1 MIKKFTLLLIAALTA
16 LPLLAEKIVLAEK
29 SQAKASIVLPVK
41 PNRKLVLAA
50 EDLQLYIKKI
60 CGVEL
65 PIVNS
70 NKLIGSP
77 AFYIGNAFL
86 LPAADRP
93 TAKTHPDAYTIKVD
107 KGNVFIYGRTVTS
120 SSWGVYSLLQE
131 TFGVRWF
138 APTEDW
144 EYVPKSA
151 TPGSLTVDI
160 KDKKYTPSI
169 SPRLWAGHSY
179 TPALDEWCSRQR
191 VKSNEIRVKG
201 SFANNI
207 YRVFPPQKYAK
218 DHPEY
223 YPLVN
228 GKRYIPAPGEV
239 KWRPCESNPE
249 VQKVLI
255 EYIRNYFD
263 KNPAADSF
271 SLGLDDVFHICRCD
285 NCVAMDNQP
294 DDVYKNRFSSR
305 HYKFVNII
313 AREVAKTHPDRFIGT
328 LIYSPT
334 LQPPVDVAKM
344 EPNTFGFITQNC
356 AMWKNPQIKA
366 RDKALTAEW
375 AKRIPYLSRY
385 EYIGLVCITPR
396 YYPHL
401 LDEAFRYDLKHNF
414 QGMYQEVCTFLPL
427 TAPMVWALSEM
438 QWDASKNIDDL
449 LNEYMQ
455 KVYGDAAAEMTEF
468 YNFIEKC
475 WLTSPAGKWIYN
487 DLAAQAQVM
496 TVQQLHKAYDMLD
509 KAYQKPQNPLIAKRI
524 RHTADSLR
532 YGGLLIEEYDLAE
545 QASKFKAA
553 TEQDAVK
560 VVDMAIKFAQLAS
573 EREEFWAASLKADS
587 IFGES
592 LRGQSKRGNMVAIGQ
607 ISTIEGVMADAVID
621 VLNDLQKK
629 QPELFK
635 KQLARLQQA
644 APCAFRNTVIAA
656 TLPADRKSANLLPNA
671 SFEKAKPN
679 GEPLHWTA
687 WGAVPDKFPIAK
699 KQGRNNSNAARVNY
713 NVGVAYLHLRP
724 VKPGEK
730 FYAEVWVKGQG
741 NGKGTVQFRFKTKD
755 GKWHPNREEE
765 PRINSDFNGE
775 WKRLRLYCE
784 VPQGAAMMQFSV
796 GGYRIA
802 ENSYVL
808 LDDAVLQKIY
818 SDKELADREKFRN
831 APAPAK
837 PQSLPVPDG
846 NNLLRNA
853 GFEQASP
860 DGNQAVNWYNS
871 GAPFGGQFK
880 VVPGEGRNRSNA
892 AMVYSTHGSFIQF
905 IRVKPGEKYYVSGW
919 IRASNQAKLYLMIR
933 YKMKNGKWIELKDK
947 EYKVSADSSYAWQQ
961 LQGSVTVPPEAV
973 QMHIMLGANFIKDGE
988 FILIDDAV
996 VKKAK

>member
-77 AFYIGNAFL
+77 AFYIGNASL

-179 TPALDEWCSRQR
+179 TPALDQWCSRQR

-228 GKRYIPAPGEV
+228 GKRYIPAPNEV

-263 KNPAADSF
+263 QNPAADSF

-294 DDVYKNRFSSR
+294 DDVYKKRFSSR

-385 EYIGLVCITPR
+385 EYIGLSCITPR

-468 YNFIEKC
+468 YNHIEKC
-475 WLTSPAGKWIYN
+475 WLDSPGDMWVYN
-487 DLAAQAQVM
+487 NLLNQARVM
-496 TVQQLHKAYDMLD
+496 TVPQLHKAYAMLD
-509 KAYQKPQNPLIAKRI
+509 KAYRKTQSPLIRKRI
-524 RHTADSLR
+524 ELTEDSLR
-532 YGGLLIEEYDLAE
+532 YGGYIIEELALAN
-545 QASKFKAA
+545 QALAVKAA
-553 TEQDAVK
+553 TPADAVK
-560 VVDMAIKFAQLAS
+560 IVDMAVKFADLAAG
-573 EREEFWAASLKADS
+573 REKFWDKSMKVDNV
-587 IFGES
+587 FGET
-592 LRGQSKRGNMVAIGQ
+592 LRGQSKRGNLVSNGQ
-607 ISTIEGVMADAVID
+607 ISTLEGLMADAAIAA
-621 VLNDLQKK
+621 LQMLQKNDAK
-629 QPELFK
+629 LFEV
-635 KQLARLQQA
+635 QLKRISH
-644 APCAFRNTVIAA
+644 APVCAFTQTVIAA

-671 SFEKAKPN
+671 SFEKSKPN
-679 GEPLHWTA
+679 GEPLHWAA

-699 KQGRNNSNAARVNY
+699 KQGRNNTNAARVNY
-713 NVGVAYLHLRP
+713 NVGAAFLHLRP

-730 FYAEVWVKGQG
+730 YYAEVWIKGQG
-741 NGKGTVQFRFKTKD
+741 GGQGTLQFRFKTKD
-755 GKWHPNREEE
+755 GKWHPNREQE
-765 PRINSDFNGE
+765 PRINSEFGDS
-775 WKRLRLYCE
+775 WQRLRLYCE
-784 VPQGAAMMQFSV
+784 VPQGAAIMQFSV

-818 SDKELADREKFRN
+818 SKDDLADREEFRKT
-831 APAPAK
+831 PAPAK

-947 EYKVSADSSYAWQQ
+947 EYKVSADSSYAWQL